1 MVNLDPGGRYPTDQS
16 NGRREA
22 WQDPGSARHQHQG
35 SCGQPGGIQQIN
47 GWPQRGNFNPN
58 GSCSQPAGSNHYQ
71 TSSNGNIHDS
81 YGQSPTSYNDTCS
94 KRQTMN
100 DLHGK
105 QQFNIP
111 NNHMPQANYNYSHP
125 GNSRPNDYLQ
135 QANLNHN
142 HGSNSRPNDHVQQ
155 ANHDHGHS
163 ENLRPNYYIQ
173 QANHNHSHASNSS
186 PNDHMQQANNYYSH
200 ASNSRL
206 NDHMQQ
212 ANLINNY
219 TSNSRPSDHMQQ
231 DNHNNGYSGNPRPNG
246 YMQQANYNHSHSTH
260 SRPSDHMQQANHNNG
275 YSGNPRPNNHM
286 QQANYNHSHSTHS
299 RPYDHLQQANH
310 DHSHSGNPRP
320 NGYMQQAN
328 HDHSHSGN
336 PRPNGYMQQAN
347 HNHSHASNSK
357 PSNHMHPDNHNHG
370 LSGNPRS
377 NDHNHSKEFGV
388 TSQHSQMPLGTQNTQ
403 CGQRKGYGLNNS
415 TNQCSEG
422 NCATQFQ
429 HGKNQFGN
437 GREYEQSKNNCGFN
451 SNGQEKYWTK
461 PDKSYCD
468 KNQQISNN
476 QPYPTGLN
484 GSFQNT
490 NKSGQPRNSWS
501 QRRPSGGSYKPD
513 DRTSDCSCCKSAGQ
527 LDPPM
532 RRSSSSGPLH
542 QEGSHQRS
550 NFYGSHKDF
559 YQNKSLNTH
568 SNERK
573 NSQEDDFFK
582 LRQTASSHSLYN
594 PCR

>member
-16 NGRREA
+16 HGRREA

-47 GWPQRGNFNPN
+47 GCPQKGNFNPS

-81 YGQSPTSYNDTCS
+81 YGQSPTSNNDTCS

-100 DLHGK
+100 DLHDK
-105 QQFNIP
+105 QQFNFT
-111 NNHMPQANYNYSHP
+111 NNHMPQANYNYVHP

-135 QANLNHN
+135 QANPNHN
-142 HGSNSRPNDHVQQ
+142 HGSNSRPNEHVQQ
-155 ANHDHGHS
+155 AN
-163 ENLRPNYYIQ
+163 
-173 QANHNHSHASNSS
+173 
-186 PNDHMQQANNYYSH
+186 YS
-200 ASNSRL
+200 
-206 NDHMQQ
+206 
-212 ANLINNY
+212 Y
-219 TSNSRPSDHMQQ
+219 C
-231 DNHNNGYSGNPRPNG
+231 
-246 YMQQANYNHSHSTH
+246 
-260 SRPSDHMQQANHNNG
+260 
-275 YSGNPRPNNHM
+275 
-286 QQANYNHSHSTHS
+286 
-299 RPYDHLQQANH
+299 
-310 DHSHSGNPRP
+310 
-320 NGYMQQAN
+320 
-328 HDHSHSGN
+328 HSGN

-403 CGQRKGYGLNNS
+403 CGQRNSYGLNNS

-422 NCATQFQ
+422 NCATQSQ

-461 PDKSYCD
+461 LDKSYCD

-476 QPYPTGLN
+476 QTYPTGLN